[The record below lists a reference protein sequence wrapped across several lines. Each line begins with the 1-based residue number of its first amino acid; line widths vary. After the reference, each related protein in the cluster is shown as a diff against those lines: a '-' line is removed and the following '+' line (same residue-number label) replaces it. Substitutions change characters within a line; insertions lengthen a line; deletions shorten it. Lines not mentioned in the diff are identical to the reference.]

1 MSVIRP
7 ATPVDLAAL
16 GAALAPLPLFQ
27 AYRLTAEALTQR
39 FEAALQRQEGLLLAE
54 LDGAPVGVCWFVARG
69 AFGAGAY
76 LRTLAI
82 KEGLQSQG
90 LGAELLRGYESGSNN
105 PPGGWFLLASDFNT
119 GAHRFYERHGYR
131 EVGQLP
137 GFAAPGVTE
146 RIYWKPRPAAG

>member
-1 MSVIRP
+1 MSLIRP
-7 ATPVDLAAL
+7 ATPLDLAPL
-16 GAALAPLPLFQ
+16 GTALAPLPLFQ

-39 FEAALQRQEGLLLAE
+39 FQAALQRGEGLLLAE
-54 LDGAPVGVCWFVARG
+54 LEGTPVGVCWFIARG
-69 AFGAGAY
+69 AFGGGAY

-82 KEGLQSQG
+82 QEGLQGQG
-90 LGAELLRGYESGSNN
+90 LGAELLRGYETGSDN